1 LNGRQIS
8 KLISEYK
15 ILQSLDHENIIKT
28 FGFVDVQGKFGIVME
43 LCPAGGLNNVIRL
56 NQSMKI
62 KKKLEIMLDVLK
74 AIEYLHMKGIVH
86 LDIKPHN
93 ILLDNDLKP
102 KIADFGL
109 CQRLT
114 EKGLKKTGFT
124 LTYASPEQIK
134 GHCMS
139 PKVDV
144 WSFGMTLYFV
154 ITGIGPYDYL
164 NQGPKRKLEKN
175 VFYNEIYNN
184 KRTPKIPENIEIEHP
199 QLTKLIRETWKTDPA
214 ARPTSKMIRIR
225 LTEIYNNMV

>member
-1 LNGRQIS
+1 
-8 KLISEYK
+8 
-15 ILQSLDHENIIKT
+15 
-28 FGFVDVQGKFGIVME
+28 
-43 LCPAGGLNNVIRL
+43 
-56 NQSMKI
+56 
-62 KKKLEIMLDVLK
+62 
-74 AIEYLHMKGIVH
+74 
-86 LDIKPHN
+86 
-93 ILLDNDLKP
+93 
-102 KIADFGL
+102 
-109 CQRLT
+109 
-114 EKGLKKTGFT
+114 
-124 LTYASPEQIK
+124 
-134 GHCMS
+134 MS